1 MPEHTYDVLGL
12 DPRDYKRM
20 ISVDLDVEL
29 IERLDARRGAAS
41 RSAYVEHALVATKR
55 RVVPHL
61 PDGWTPETAAQE
73 TCERMGGHAERER
86 DAEGSD

>member
-1 MPEHTYDVLGL
+1 MPEHTYDILGL

-41 RSAYVEHALVATKR
+41 RSDYVEQVLFA
-55 RVVPHL
+55 
-61 PDGWTPETAAQE
+61 
-73 TCERMGGHAERER
+73 
-86 DAEGSD
+86 